1 MYSLALVMMSLA
13 VCRQY
18 SCNTISSCPSR
29 LHSRGVIIMALC
41 RAGAYRRLLS
51 TVRYIRACSTR
62 QHTARNHNLSIPS
75 FTTFVPLDAVL
86 ESVERPPCRER
97 DPLHVMRGL
106 EAGARNSRFGGES
119 KGFSHTTSVQ
129 LVSLVI

>member
-1 MYSLALVMMSLA
+1 MYSLAFVMMSLA

-29 LHSRGVIIMALC
+29 LQSRGVIITVSC
-41 RAGAYRRLLS
+41 RTGTYRRLLS

-62 QHTARNHNLSIPS
+62 PHTARNQNLSISS

-86 ESVERPPCRER
+86 ESVERPPCR
-97 DPLHVMRGL
+97 DPPHVMQGL

-119 KGFSHTTSVQ
+119 KGFSHSTSVQ
-129 LVSLVI
+129 LVSLMI